1 MMKKIVYILIGGLL
15 CVLSA
20 CQKQSEW
27 GQEERWYRSV
37 DGCASEHSGKCTM
50 HDADLFYIV
59 STEVIASTDDAG
71 QEVYNAVLTQAEK
84 EMLQQEMD
92 FIAAQL
98 GDSLN
103 MYAPYYHQFTMNAIL
118 LPRDSFQMAF
128 DKAQEEVKQAFE
140 YYIHHYNTDRPFVIV
155 GFSQGAMMIPALLTA
170 MSDETYNRC
179 KGAYMMGYRLTCED
193 LQNPRLTP
201 ARGEKDGKVISFNSV
216 SSADKQWPFISGDA
230 ATCINPLNWTTDAT
244 PATLFYQQDTITIVQ
259 DTVSHLLL
267 CNVDSERYYLPG
279 TEPWYEHGCLH
290 HWDILFYNDALHKN
304 ILKRVRK

>member
-1 MMKKIVYILIGGLL
+1 MKKTIYIFIGALL

-27 GQEERWYRSV
+27 GQEGRWYIQPTSPLKGDV
-37 DGCASEHSGKCTM
+37 TYK
-50 HDADLFYIV
+50 ADLFYIV

-71 QEVYNAVLTQAEK
+71 KEVYNAVLTQAEK

-118 LPRDSFQMAF
+118 LPRDSFQIAF

-140 YYIHHYNTDRPFVIV
+140 YYIRYYNTDRPFVIV